1 MPEFSFPIRVYY
13 DDTDAGGVVYHSNYL
28 KFMERARTEW
38 LSHLDLEIMRLA
50 DEYGIIF
57 VVRAAK
63 IEYLKPARLSDR
75 LNIHVVLEDMRR
87 SSTLFKQKVMRDD
100 HCLATGEIQVVA
112 VDAKTFKPCALP
124 PEVRTVL
131 EPWRSVISDAE

>member
-1 MPEFSFPIRVYY
+1 MPAFHFPIRIYY

-38 LSHLDLEIMRLA
+38 LSHLNLEIMRLA

-63 IEYLKPARLSDR
+63 VDYFKPARLSDR
-75 LNIHVVLEDMRR
+75 LNIHVELIDLKR
-87 SSTLFKQKVMRDD
+87 SSVVFKQEVMCGDQ
-100 HCLATGEIQVVA
+100 CLAIGEVVVVA
-112 VDAKTFKPCALP
+112 VNSTSFKPCALP
-124 PEVRTVL
+124 PEVKEVL
-131 EPWRSVISDAE
+131 EPWRRATSS